1 MADPESTRQPS
12 SEVRRLVEARLA
24 EVESMATI
32 GMLLEGAIHGINNPL
47 ASLLAGLEQLC
58 DRLRHLMPTDEQV
71 DAIRIAE
78 EAREEG
84 DRVAAAVRE
93 LTGLLPTD
101 KAGEVD
107 LNDVLLSVLL
117 TLEKQL
123 GGRVQISRGLG
134 ELKPIVGREARIA
147 QVLLSAS
154 SLCIDAQHAQRPTE
168 PVILSVAS
176 VNLES
181 QVVVRFALQDSQVAA
196 PGLLSAG
203 QRRRVELLRSVVQ
216 QLGGILHVSQALVEV
231 ILPTSSFFYDS
242 EADVSLKRRES
253 APPRGE
259 LRILVVDDEPSI
271 QRALERG
278 LREVGYTQTVRSGKG
293 AIELLAGGATF
304 DVILSDVVMAEGTGI
319 DLADWLS
326 RHRPRLK
333 RRLILM
339 TGMGESHMDSHPDV
353 MTVPKP
359 FDLVALR
366 ELVCL
371 VSART

>member
-1 MADPESTRQPS
+1 MADAESARQTS

-24 EVESMATI
+24 EVEGMATI

-47 ASLLAGLEQLC
+47 ASLLASLEQLC
-58 DRLRHLMPTDEQV
+58 DRMRHLIPTDEQI
-71 DAIRIAE
+71 DAVRIAE

-84 DRVAAAVRE
+84 ERVAAAVRQ
-93 LTGLLPTD
+93 LTTLLPTD
-101 KAGEVD
+101 KPGPVD

-123 GGRVQISRGLG
+123 GGRVQITKNLRNLQA
-134 ELKPIVGREARIA
+134 IAGREARIA
-147 QVLLSAS
+147 QVLLSAA
-154 SLCIDAQHAQRPTE
+154 SLCIDVKHSEKPSD
-168 PVILSVAS
+168 PVRLTVESSEREGQAS
-176 VNLES
+176 V
-181 QVVVRFALQDSQVAA
+181 RFVLGDGDGDG
-196 PGLLSAG
+196 PGLLSQAHA
-203 QRRRVELLRSVVQ
+203 RRVELLRSVVQ
-216 QLGGILHVSQALVEV
+216 QLGGMLEVGRSGLEVTLLVEAV
-231 ILPTSSFFYDS
+231 PYDS
-242 EADVSLKRRES
+242 EAEVSLKRRES

-278 LREVGYTQTVRSGKG
+278 LREVGYIQTVRSGH
-293 AIELLAGGATF
+293 AAVELLEGGATF

-319 DLADWLS
+319 DLADWLA

-339 TGMGESHMDSHPDV
+339 TGMGETHTDSHPDV

>member
-1 MADPESTRQPS
+1 MAEPESARQAS

-24 EVESMATI
+24 EVEGLATI

-47 ASLLAGLEQLC
+47 ASLLASLDQLC
-58 DRLRHLMPTDEQV
+58 DRVRQLIPTDEQLAAV
-71 DAIRIAE
+71 RIAD

-84 DRVAAAVRE
+84 QRVASAVRQ
-93 LTGLLPTD
+93 LTTLLPND
-101 KAGEVD
+101 KPGPVD

-123 GGRVQISRGLG
+123 GGRVQITKSMGA
-134 ELKPIVGREARIA
+134 LKPIVGREARIA
-147 QVLLSAS
+147 QVLLSSA
-154 SLCIDAQHAQRPTE
+154 SLCIDVMHLDKPEQ
-168 PVILSVAS
+168 PVRMTVQSAEQDTQAIIRFTLGDAVPGASGVLAVAYT
-176 VNLES
+176 
-181 QVVVRFALQDSQVAA
+181 
-196 PGLLSAG
+196 
-203 QRRRVELLRSVVQ
+203 RRVELLRSVTQ
-216 QLGGILHVSQALVEV
+216 QLGGMLHVSEASLHVV
-231 ILPTSSFFYDS
+231 LPTAAVAYDS
-242 EADVSLKRRES
+242 EAEVSLKRRES

-278 LREVGYTQTVRSGKG
+278 LREVGFIQTVRSGK
-293 AIELLAGGATF
+293 AAMEMLEGGAMF

-319 DLADWLS
+319 DLADWLA
-326 RHRPRLK
+326 RHKPDLK

-339 TGMGESHMDSHPDV
+339 TGMGETHTDSHPDV

-359 FDLVALR
+359 FDLIALR

>member
-1 MADPESTRQPS
+1 MAEAESARHTS

-24 EVESMATI
+24 EVEGMATI

-47 ASLLAGLEQLC
+47 ASLLVSLDQLC
-58 DRLRHLMPTDEQV
+58 ERIRHLIPGDEQIEAV
-71 DAIRIAE
+71 RIAE

-84 DRVAAAVRE
+84 GRVASAVRQ
-93 LTGLLPTD
+93 LTTLLPTD
-101 KAGEVD
+101 KPGPVD

-123 GGRVQISRGLG
+123 GGRLQVTKSLRNLRA
-134 ELKPIVGREARIA
+134 IVGREARIA
-147 QVLLSAS
+147 QVLLSAA
-154 SLCIDAQHAQRPTE
+154 SLCIDVKHAEKPAE
-168 PVILSVAS
+168 PVRLTVESSECDGRAS
-176 VNLES
+176 
-181 QVVVRFALQDSQVAA
+181 VRFALGDGDGESL
-196 PGLLSAG
+196 GLLSLAHA
-203 QRRRVELLRSVVQ
+203 RRAELLRSVVQ
-216 QLGGILHVSQALVEV
+216 QLGGMLEV
-231 ILPTSSFFYDS
+231 GRSGLEVTLLADTVPYDS
-242 EADVSLKRRES
+242 EADVSLKHRDS

-278 LREVGYTQTVRSGKG
+278 LREVGYIQTVRSGHG
-293 AIELLAGGATF
+293 AVELLEGGATF

-319 DLADWLS
+319 DLADWLA

-339 TGMGESHMDSHPDV
+339 TGMGEMHTDSHPDI

-371 VSART
+371 VSARM

>member
-1 MADPESTRQPS
+1 MAEPESALQAS

-24 EVESMATI
+24 EVEGMATI

-47 ASLLAGLEQLC
+47 ASLLASLEQLC
-58 DRLRHLMPTDEQV
+58 ERVRHLIPSEEQ
-71 DAIRIAE
+71 AEAARIAE

-84 DRVAAAVRE
+84 ERVASAVRQ
-93 LTGLLPTD
+93 LTTLLPTD
-101 KAGEVD
+101 KPGPVD
-107 LNDVLLSVLL
+107 LNDVLLSILL

-123 GGRVQISRGLG
+123 GGRVQITRSTGN
-134 ELKPIVGREARIA
+134 LKAIVGREARIA
-147 QVLLSAS
+147 QVLLSSA
-154 SLCIDAQHAQRPTE
+154 SLCIDVMHLDRPADPVRISVHSMEHDSHAT
-168 PVILSVAS
+168 
-176 VNLES
+176 
-181 QVVVRFALQDSQVAA
+181 VRFVLVDAVEGAS
-196 PGLLSAG
+196 GLLAEAYA
-203 QRRRVELLRSVVQ
+203 RRVELLRSVTQ
-216 QLGGILHVSQALVEV
+216 QLGGMLHVSQGSLHVV
-231 ILPTSSFFYDS
+231 LPTDAVSYDS
-242 EADVSLKRRES
+242 EAQVSLKRRES

-278 LREVGYTQTVRSGKG
+278 LRDVGFIQTVRSGKG
-293 AIELLAGGATF
+293 AMELLEGGAMF

-319 DLADWLS
+319 DLADWLQ
-326 RHRPRLK
+326 RHHPRLK

-339 TGMGESHMDSHPDV
+339 TGMGEMHTDSHPDV